1 LTGTEWYSSLD
12 LDNLDVVERGAVRS
26 TVRVPGKV
34 GNTHFS
40 MDVVLYENLDYFDV
54 SLALLWNGERNR
66 QVRMVLPFNIEGADT
81 LYGCPFGSVQ
91 YLRGE
96 MEGTYRG
103 SGVRFIQNWMDLSN
117 SEYGITIGA
126 DHGCFDLG
134 SEVATVCP
142 VLLRTAFSC
151 GDHHLWYEN
160 KGERTFRFRFQPHS
174 SDWRV
179 SLSQRIGDSLNIL
192 MYNALVPMP
201 MVAYYKEPQ
210 EGFDILTASELGELG
225 EAGSLV
231 TLDCGNVLV
240 SAIVKDE
247 LRGWNMRLYETDGQ
261 STQVTIEFAQKLQ
274 SAEKVDFLGTTE
286 EYLKPVHNR
295 VVLSVSP
302 YEICQVHFE
311 LGDQDD

>member
-1 LTGTEWYSSLD
+1 
-12 LDNLDVVERGAVRS
+12 
-26 TVRVPGKV
+26 
-34 GNTHFS
+34 
-40 MDVVLYENLDYFDV
+40 
-54 SLALLWNGERNR
+54 
-66 QVRMVLPFNIEGADT
+66 
-81 LYGCPFGSVQ
+81 
-91 YLRGE
+91 

-103 SGVRFIQNWMDLSN
+103 SGVRFIQNWVDLSN

-134 SEVATVCP
+134 SEVATIYP

-160 KGERTFRFRFQPHS
+160 RGERTFRFRLQPHS

-179 SLSQRIGDSLNIL
+179 SLSQRTGDSFNIP

-201 MVAYYKEPQ
+201 VVAYYQNPQ
-210 EGFDILTASELGELG
+210 EGFDTLTASGLGELG

-231 TLDCGNVLV
+231 TLDCDNVFV

-274 SAEKVDFLGTTE
+274 AAEKVDFLGKIE
-286 EYLKPVHNR
+286 EYLKPVHDC

-302 YEICQVHFE
+302 YEICQIHFE
-311 LGDQDD
+311 LGDQHD